1 MADNT
6 IALQAVAPKFDPLAT
21 IQGLNTA
28 QQGILQNKLLG
39 QEVAGKIAKGKAF
52 QAAINAET
60 GAFDPVAAMKNL
72 GSSEDGAQFAG
83 EFAEQVQKIRTATA
97 QGKGA
102 EIDALGKKLDFASN
116 WVLGMLADEK
126 GTPITPEVFKEKFTA
141 ELLPSGL
148 YTSKED
154 QAEIGAMYAQMG
166 PDPRRNAEVL
176 KAFVQRAKPTT
187 MAIELTRGPITMQE
201 TGPAIVPTR
210 VNPNTMEVQTGT
222 PIMKGLTPGE
232 KTDSV
237 TVYGADEKPYAVS
250 KGQIYDAYGNL
261 QEGAGV
267 GGGGGAGGNGR
278 YPGAPRGAIGP
289 TANAPGVEDSAIRD
303 SATFHTTADRVANF
317 AADEQAIRG
326 AINALEGAK
335 TGKGAQPIQDW
346 RSLLLTLGAK
356 LSKEDE
362 QAAVDYAKAGKYLAA
377 IAKQAGTDAAMN
389 TDAARA
395 LVQEANPSLE
405 TVNRAAREM
414 LPIILGQRRMDAA
427 LVAAADAA
435 GINSRNPRGISDF
448 KAKWGR
454 DNDPAVFSADLIP
467 AAERRKYIDALKTD
481 AAKARYVAGLRAAID
496 AGMFTRADLAK

>member
-222 PIMKGLTPGE
+222 PIMKGLTPE
-232 KTDSV
+232 SSAELVEVIDPV
-237 TVYGADEKPYAVS
+237 TQERYKVT
-250 KGQIYDAYGNL
+250 KGSLLAPGGDLAGGGRVQTSLAPGVA
-261 QEGAGV
+261 EGATGAAAKAVEQLANLRSAAEAVPENKASLSTLRDTLQSFKPGPKANWSYLTGALATQLGV
-267 GGGGGAGGNGR
+267 ARPQDVEGVAGQEEFNKLATQFINRQLGNIGGGGTDAKLESAAKGSPNDLMSKVGIENVTALMLGLEDATAAKNAAWERYSAAGNGPQT
-278 YPGAPRGAIGP
+278 YPKFVEQFNRIYNPRVFQSQYMSDSQKAMMLKGMSDKEKAQFDKDWK
-289 TANAPGVEDSAIRD
+289 TA
-303 SATFHTTADRVANF
+303 F
-317 AADEQAIRG
+317 
-326 AINALEGAK
+326 
-335 TGKGAQPIQDW
+335 
-346 RSLLLTLGAK
+346 
-356 LSKEDE
+356 
-362 QAAVDYAKAGKYLAA
+362 KAGWIK
-377 IAKQAGTDAAMN
+377 
-389 TDAARA
+389 
-395 LVQEANPSLE
+395 
-405 TVNRAAREM
+405 
-414 LPIILGQRRMDAA
+414 
-427 LVAAADAA
+427 
-435 GINSRNPRGISDF
+435 
-448 KAKWGR
+448 
-454 DNDPAVFSADLIP
+454 
-467 AAERRKYIDALKTD
+467 
-481 AAKARYVAGLRAAID
+481 
-496 AGMFTRADLAK
+496 

>member
-102 EIDALGKKLDFASN
+102 EIDALGKKLDFAAN
-116 WVLGMLADEK
+116 WTLGLLANEK
-126 GTPITPEVFKEKFTA
+126 TQPITPEVFKEKFTA

-166 PDPRRNAEVL
+166 PDPSRNAEVL
-176 KAFVQRAKPTT
+176 KSFVQRAKPTIE
-187 MAIELTRGPITMQE
+187 AIALTRGPITMQE

-222 PIMKGLTPGE
+222 PIMKGLTPE
-232 KTDSV
+232 SSAELVEVIDPV
-237 TVYGADEKPYAVS
+237 TQERYKVT
-250 KGQIYDAYGNL
+250 KGSLLAPGGDLAGGGRVQTSLAPGVA
-261 QEGAGV
+261 EGATGAAAKAVEQLANLRSAAEAVPENKASLSTLRDTLQSFKPGPKANWSYLTGALATQLGV
-267 GGGGGAGGNGR
+267 ARPQDVEGVAGQEEFNKLATQFINRQLGNIGGGGTDAKLESAAKGSPNDLMSKVGIENVTALMLGLEDATAAKNAAWERYSAAGNGPQT
-278 YPGAPRGAIGP
+278 YPKFVEQFNRIYNPRVFQSQYMSDSQKAMMLKGMSDKEKAQFDKDWK
-289 TANAPGVEDSAIRD
+289 TA
-303 SATFHTTADRVANF
+303 F
-317 AADEQAIRG
+317 
-326 AINALEGAK
+326 
-335 TGKGAQPIQDW
+335 
-346 RSLLLTLGAK
+346 
-356 LSKEDE
+356 
-362 QAAVDYAKAGKYLAA
+362 KAGWIK
-377 IAKQAGTDAAMN
+377 
-389 TDAARA
+389 
-395 LVQEANPSLE
+395 
-405 TVNRAAREM
+405 
-414 LPIILGQRRMDAA
+414 
-427 LVAAADAA
+427 
-435 GINSRNPRGISDF
+435 
-448 KAKWGR
+448 
-454 DNDPAVFSADLIP
+454 
-467 AAERRKYIDALKTD
+467 
-481 AAKARYVAGLRAAID
+481 
-496 AGMFTRADLAK
+496 

>member
-83 EFAEQVQKIRTATA
+83 EFAEQVQKIKTATA

-232 KTDSV
+232 KTE
-237 TVYGADEKPYAVS
+237 TVSIIGADNAPYAVP
-250 KGQIYDAYGNL
+250 KGEIYDAYGNL
-261 QEGAGV
+261 RPQEAPP
-267 GGGGGAGGNGR
+267 N
-278 YPGAPRGAIGP
+278 PNAPRGAIGP
-289 TANAPGVEDSAIRD
+289 TALPPGVETGATEAATRAVSQLGALRTAAEAVPQNKAALTNIRD
-303 SATFHTTADRVANF
+303 TLASFTPGPKANWTYLTGALAQQLGVAPPKVTEGVAGQEEFNKLATQFINN
-317 AADEQAIRG
+317 QMG
-326 AINALEGAK
+326 A
-335 TGKGAQPIQDW
+335 
-346 RSLLLTLGAK
+346 LGG
-356 LSKEDE
+356 S
-362 QAAVDYAKAGKYLAA
+362 
-377 IAKQAGTDAAMN
+377 GTDAKLASASHGSPNEFMSRLGIKN
-389 TDAARA
+389 VTSLMLGLEDA
-395 LVQEANPSLE
+395 
-405 TVNRAAREM
+405 TAAKNSAWERW
-414 LPIILGQRRMDAA
+414 AA
-427 LVAAADAA
+427 SGNGPESYPQFVEKFNQ
-435 GINSRNPRGISDF
+435 IYNPRVFQSQYMSDAQKAAMIKDMTAAEKAQFDKDWKTAF
-448 KAKWGR
+448 KAGWIK
-454 DNDPAVFSADLIP
+454 
-467 AAERRKYIDALKTD
+467 
-481 AAKARYVAGLRAAID
+481 
-496 AGMFTRADLAK
+496 

>member
-222 PIMKGLTPGE
+222 PIMKGLTPE
-232 KTDSV
+232 SSAELVEVIDPV
-237 TVYGADEKPYAVS
+237 TQERYKVT
-250 KGQIYDAYGNL
+250 KGSLLAPGGDLA
-261 QEGAGV
+261 
-267 GGGGGAGGNGR
+267 GGGR
-278 YPGAPRGAIGP
+278 VQ
-289 TANAPGVEDSAIRD
+289 TSLAPGVAEGATGAAAKAVEQLANLRTAAEAVPQNKAALTNIRD
-303 SATFHTTADRVANF
+303 TLASFTPGPKANWTYLTGALAQQLGVAPPKVTEGVAGQEEFNKLATQFINN
-317 AADEQAIRG
+317 QMG
-326 AINALEGAK
+326 A
-335 TGKGAQPIQDW
+335 
-346 RSLLLTLGAK
+346 LGG
-356 LSKEDE
+356 S
-362 QAAVDYAKAGKYLAA
+362 
-377 IAKQAGTDAAMN
+377 GTDAKLASAAHGSPNEFMSKLGIQN
-389 TDAARA
+389 VTSLMLGLEDA
-395 LVQEANPSLE
+395 
-405 TVNRAAREM
+405 TAAK
-414 LPIILGQRRMDAA
+414 
-427 LVAAADAA
+427 
-435 GINSRNPRGISDF
+435 NSAWEIWAKSPGNGPESYPEFVEKFNKIYNPRVFQSQYMSDAQ
-448 KAKWGR
+448 KAAMMKGMT
-454 DNDPAVFSADLIP
+454 AEEKKQFDLDWKR
-467 AAERRKYIDALKTD
+467 AFNAGWLK
-481 AAKARYVAGLRAAID
+481 
-496 AGMFTRADLAK
+496 